1 MRCFGSQPTD
11 RFSDDLDEGNT
22 GPVVVYE
29 GVTSTGNTP
38 VGTSDM
44 EGFSSIFLHVS
55 TLDLNAEGLAIGLDV
70 EPAVI
75 ANRFVVLG
83 GLIILRHVRVEVVLP
98 GHAAPLGNVT
108 VESQTNPN
116 GRFDGMTVD
125 GRHGSGQTQANRANI
140 GIGILVSIG

>member
-1 MRCFGSQPTD
+1 
-11 RFSDDLDEGNT
+11 
-22 GPVVVYE
+22 
-29 GVTSTGNTP
+29 
-38 VGTSDM
+38 M
-44 EGFSSIFLHVS
+44 EGFSSVFLHVS
-55 TLDLNAEGLAIGLDV
+55 TLDLDAKGLAIGLDV

-75 ANRFVVLG
+75 ANWFVVLG